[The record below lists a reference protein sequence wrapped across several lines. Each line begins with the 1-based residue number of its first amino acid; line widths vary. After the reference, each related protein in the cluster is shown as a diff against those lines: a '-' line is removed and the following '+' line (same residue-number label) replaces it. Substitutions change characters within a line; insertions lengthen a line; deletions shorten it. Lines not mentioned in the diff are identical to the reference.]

1 MLARRG
7 AARRQIGAT
16 AGSPLRSRRCPTNGD
31 KYQALDFA
39 RMMSLPRVV
48 KGRRRTQQ
56 QESRMTVRARTPSRR
71 PISWSTCP
79 SRTWPTTATPGHRHA
94 TGAPPFSS
102 RAGSSCSL
110 MSGSS
115 WRRSC
120 CVTALGIRSGT
131 TWPAAGAPDALA
143 RADRRTAPRRCAP
156 FGWLCAVS
164 GLWLIASKL
173 WVNATGGR
181 PSRTTSSSPSPWP
194 CSRSPAWP
202 APTALCSSALW
213 PIARTGRR

>member
-39 RMMSLPRVV
+39 RMMSLPRGGE
-48 KGRRRTQQ
+48 GRRRTQQ

-71 PISWSTCP
+71 LICWSTCR

-102 RAGSSCSL
+102 QAGSSCSL
-110 MSGSS
+110 VSGSS

-120 CVTALGIRSGT
+120 CVTARGIRSGT
-131 TWPAAGAPDALA
+131 TWPAAGAAELSLAQIAALR
-143 RADRRTAPRRCAP
+143 RAAP
-156 FGWLCAVS
+156 FGWLCALI